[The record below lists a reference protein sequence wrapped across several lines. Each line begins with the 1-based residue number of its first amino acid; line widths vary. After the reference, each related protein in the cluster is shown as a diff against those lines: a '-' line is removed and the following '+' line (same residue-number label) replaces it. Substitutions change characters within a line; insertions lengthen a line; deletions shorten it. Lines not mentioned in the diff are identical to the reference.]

1 MSVYI
6 DKIIFKNYRQYGSG
20 VLRFDTKNDIK
31 LSVFVAKNG
40 TGKTTLLNAITW
52 CLYGEEKQ
60 LDQNETPLPLVNT
73 AILQKA
79 NIDDVIPVCVKVEV
93 IDDDRM
99 IEFCRETKFKITPQ
113 RKPISDSDKFSAI
126 ITPRDGILNTMVK
139 DDEEAEDLVKEYFDE
154 AIYQFYFFDGENLRV
169 CQEFCVNRFNKQHR
183 IAA

>member
-93 IDDDRM
+93 IDYNG
-99 IEFCRETKFKITPQ
+99 PVN
-113 RKPISDSDKFSAI
+113 SDQ
-126 ITPRDGILNTMVK
+126 
-139 DDEEAEDLVKEYFDE
+139 Y
-154 AIYQFYFFDGENLRV
+154 
-169 CQEFCVNRFNKQHR
+169 
-183 IAA
+183 